1 MAPSIDPF
9 EIALRYAMDLL
20 KAREMTPHEANRRTA
35 WTWALLAELERS
47 KQRKTPDTGDR
58 NPEEIGLSTAL

>member
-1 MAPSIDPF
+1 
-9 EIALRYAMDLL
+9 
-20 KAREMTPHEANRRTA
+20 MTPHEANRRTA